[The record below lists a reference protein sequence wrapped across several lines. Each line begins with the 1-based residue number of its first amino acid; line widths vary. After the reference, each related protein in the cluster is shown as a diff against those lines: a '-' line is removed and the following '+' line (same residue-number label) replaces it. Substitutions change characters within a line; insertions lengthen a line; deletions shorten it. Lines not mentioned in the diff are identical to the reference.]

1 LKIEHSGEKVS
12 QKIQNSNNELQASDQ
27 VLSTFLTF
35 SVFYTLNIS
44 NETFLWNKA
53 HFTDIGVVYLI
64 SGERS

>member
-44 NETFLWNKA
+44 NETFL
-53 HFTDIGVVYLI
+53 
-64 SGERS
+64 